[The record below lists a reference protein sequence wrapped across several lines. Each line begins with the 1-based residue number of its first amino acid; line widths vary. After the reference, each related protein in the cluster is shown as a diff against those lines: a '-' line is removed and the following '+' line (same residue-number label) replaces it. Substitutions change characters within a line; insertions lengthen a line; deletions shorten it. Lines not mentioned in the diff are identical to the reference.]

1 MIEVH
6 ENLFIGNEKD
16 FENDVK
22 QKDGWAVVQA
32 CKEPYHRE
40 AIGYSGRSVSPEH
53 EEYLVAR
60 RGNRLILNM
69 VDVENPNFFDEEMI
83 EEALDFVDQQLDK
96 GNKVLIHCNQGK
108 SRSPSLG
115 LLFLA
120 TRTDVL
126 PDKAF
131 SQAEEKFKGIY
142 PYYDPKSG
150 IRGHLQEK
158 WDYYKQ

>member
-1 MIEVH
+1 M
-6 ENLFIGNEKD
+6 
-16 FENDVK
+16 
-22 QKDGWAVVQA
+22 
-32 CKEPYHRE
+32 
-40 AIGYSGRSVSPEH
+40 
-53 EEYLVAR
+53 VAR

-69 VDVENPNFFDEEMI
+69 VDVEKPNFFDEEMI

>member
-16 FENDVK
+16 FENNVK

-60 RGNRLILNM
+60 RGDRLILNM
-69 VDVENPNFFDEEMI
+69 VDVENPNFFDEGMI
-83 EEALDFVDQQLDK
+83 EEALDFVGQQLDK

-120 TRTDVL
+120 TVL
-126 PDKAF
+126 MFCLMRLSVKPKENLREF
-131 SQAEEKFKGIY
+131 TLIMTLNQA
-142 PYYDPKSG
+142 
-150 IRGHLQEK
+150 
-158 WDYYKQ
+158 